1 MLVGACD
8 LLPMICVI
16 SIVVMFG
23 LVLQVVF
30 HFQTINEPA
39 VIKRLLSILHKNT
52 GEMIQKRPR

>member
-1 MLVGACD
+1 MGACD
-8 LLPMICVI
+8 LFPIIFVV
-16 SIVVMFG
+16 SIVIFG

-52 GEMIQKRPR
+52 GEVIQKKPR